1 MAKALNVNLQITGVR
16 ETLAAF
22 RKLPKDASAE
32 LRERSL
38 KLSELLANRASTAGK
53 SSDAQSAAV
62 TATVKARKD
71 RVPSVQVGGSSRI
84 TSSRV
89 PAWKILFGS
98 EFGSSLPQFR
108 PHRGKAGYWFFPT
121 VDATRGQI
129 DREWNQA
136 ADEIVRKFTANDVGG
151 A

>member
-1 MAKALNVNLQITGVR
+1 MARNSLTVNVQIEGVR

-38 KLSELLANRASTAGK
+38 KLAELLADRARAAGRA
-53 SSDAQSAAV
+53 SDAQSAIVAS
-62 TATVKARKD
+62 TVKPMRD
-71 RVPSVQVGGSSRI
+71 RVPVVQAGGSARI
-84 TSSRV
+84 GRHGT

-108 PHRGKAGYWFFPT
+108 PHRGRAGYWFFPT
-121 VDATRGQI
+121 VEAEASTI
-129 DREWNQA
+129 DREWNTA
-136 ADEIVRKFTANDVGG
+136 ADEVVRKFTAGG
-151 A
+151 P